1 MRYTDEDYEQ
11 VFRDMDANG
20 DHRITLP
27 ELYGYLEEHKFSPD
41 YDRVKTMLR
50 RFDTNRNGVLEKG
63 EFIAMMQAI
72 FADEIM

>member
-1 MRYTDEDYEQ
+1 
-11 VFRDMDANG
+11 MDANG
-20 DHRITLP
+20 DRKITLP

-50 RFDTNRNGVLEKG
+50 RFDTNRNGVLEKN

>member
-11 VFRDMDANG
+11 VFRDMDADGNR
-20 DHRITLP
+20 RITLP
-27 ELYGYLEEHKFSPD
+27 ELYRYLEEHKFSPD

-50 RFDTNRNGVLEKG
+50 RYDANRNGILEKG